1 MKLGRFAV
9 IRLLG
14 RGSQG
19 AVYLARDPDLER
31 LVAIKLN
38 SEIPGLTDEQGEVSP
53 QARNLAQLRHPNI
66 VALYETGR
74 FHNLRYL
81 VFEHLEG
88 AVLRQETD
96 CGPMAVGLACSTMVQ
111 IVDAIAYA
119 HAKGILHLDLNP
131 NNIMRD
137 AEGKPRVMD
146 FDLSR
151 SVGEKVATDR
161 VAGTLSYMAPEYFD
175 GPGVDART
183 DVYALGQIFYE
194 LLTGNR
200 AVPVSTR
207 EKMVEA
213 IRASDPD
220 LAALQSID
228 PGGHLGAV
236 IAKATHKNPQDRYAN
251 AREMHVALCA
261 AWERVRDEAGEKTAV
276 LHGTLS
282 FVLKR
287 IERRGDFPAIS
298 RTLAE
303 VNQLTSGER
312 DSPLSRL
319 AAVVLRD
326 YALTSRLLK
335 LANSSYFS
343 RGTGRVKS
351 VSDAI
356 SVMGVEQVR
365 LTCNGLACFGHFS
378 GKKDRQ
384 RLRDESVAAF
394 ITGLIARHV
403 AAQFKAKDPEG
414 AFLAGMLRNLGRML
428 ALYYFDD
435 DFEEIERLV
444 EGGAT
449 EEEAS
454 RTVLGVSLAEL
465 GSAVGGVWGLPPVV
479 VACMADTGA
488 GSGDARV
495 VLSAVRLADTLASVD
510 VARDTDHSRLLAA
523 AAALPVAQPPGLEA
537 LHALLAAAVEKFRVF
552 APALEVD
559 LAGSA
564 CVQRLQSWLDHESA
578 KAPEQ
583 NGQAHPPVAA

>member
-1 MKLGRFAV
+1 MKLGRFVV

-19 AVYLARDPDLER
+19 AVYLARDPDLDR

-38 SEIPGLTDEQGEVSP
+38 GEIPGLTDEQGEVSP

-88 AVLRQETD
+88 AVLRHETD
-96 CGPMAVGLACSTMVQ
+96 GGHLAVGQACSTMVQ

-151 SVGEKVATDR
+151 SVGENVATDK

-175 GPGVDART
+175 GRGVDART

-207 EKMVEA
+207 EKMVDA
-213 IRASDPD
+213 IRSTDPD
-220 LAALQSID
+220 LAALGSID
-228 PGGHLGAV
+228 PGGHLGTV
-236 IAKATHKNPQDRYAN
+236 IAKATRKNPQDRYAN

-276 LHGTLS
+276 LHGTLA

-303 VNQLTSGER
+303 VNQLTSGEK
-312 DSPLSRL
+312 DSPVSRL

-335 LANSSYFS
+335 LANSSYFA
-343 RGTGRVKS
+343 RGSGRVKS

-356 SVMGVEQVR
+356 SIMGVEQVR
-365 LTCNGLACFGHFS
+365 LTCNGLACFGHFA
-378 GKKDRQ
+378 GRKDKQ

-394 ITGLIARHV
+394 ITGLLARHV
-403 AAQFKAKDPEG
+403 AAQFKVKDPEG

-444 EGGAT
+444 QSGAS

-465 GSAVGGVWGLPPVV
+465 GSAVGGVWGLPAGV
-479 VACMADTGA
+479 VACMADTG
-488 GSGDARV
+488 GGHGDAKV
-495 VLSAVRLADTLASVD
+495 VLSAVRLADALVSVD
-510 VARDTDHSRLLAA
+510 VARDPDHASLLAVA
-523 AAALPVAQPPGLEA
+523 AQLPTAAPPGLA
-537 LHALLAAAVEKFRVF
+537 VLHAVLAAAVEKFRIF

-564 CVQRLQSWLDHESA
+564 CVQRLQSWLDHVAATVQPQKGEA
-578 KAPEQ
+578 Q
-583 NGQAHPPVAA
+583 PPVAA